1 MASVGTVQ
9 RAPEIVIVNDGKPV
23 ENVGASSRGALIA
36 KIAVPAVL
44 TLAVGIGI
52 GKISKGAN
60 IYNEGLKDTRSI
72 LGDDKAPS
80 TVKNVKRALSDLDSV
95 LDELNT
101 KNGLKPDAAADKK
114 LSEIAAKLDVK
125 TSAVFRTAAAVEPEI
140 NGLIMSFYAGAAEVK
155 SMIDTHLKAA
165 KSDVLALNNG
175 KAAADAAAARRV
187 MKSSAIDLVVLDIM
201 MPGEDGLSLC
211 RSIRET
217 SQIPVIVLTAKG
229 EEVDRIIGLEMGA
242 DDYIAKPFSPR
253 ELIARI
259 AAVLRRTQAL
269 PPRQKPPSAA
279 RIRFG
284 DWILDT
290 GQRELIGAEGVAMP
304 LSSGEF
310 RLLTTLLERPK
321 IALTRNQL
329 LDLTKGRDA
338 ELFDRSIDNHVSRL
352 RKKIEPDPKNPRYI
366 KTVWGGGYIFA
377 LEPETE

>member
-1 MASVGTVQ
+1 MKSGYRGKERTMTAATGQPSTHFVAIGNLQPVARQPKLQPMTKDESRPHVLIVEDSRDIREPLARYLREHAYRVTTAVDASTARKVM
-9 RAPEIVIVNDGKPV
+9 
-23 ENVGASSRGALIA
+23 
-36 KIAVPAVL
+36 
-44 TLAVGIGI
+44 
-52 GKISKGAN
+52 KGA
-60 IYNEGLKDTRSI
+60 
-72 LGDDKAPS
+72 
-80 TVKNVKRALSDLDSV
+80 
-95 LDELNT
+95 
-101 KNGLKPDAAADKK
+101 
-114 LSEIAAKLDVK
+114 
-125 TSAVFRTAAAVEPEI
+125 
-140 NGLIMSFYAGAAEVK
+140 
-155 SMIDTHLKAA
+155 
-165 KSDVLALNNG
+165 
-175 KAAADAAAARRV
+175 
-187 MKSSAIDLVVLDIM
+187 AIDLVVLDIM

-217 SQIPVIVLTAKG
+217 SQIPVILLTARG

-242 DDYIAKPFSPR
+242 DDYNAKPFSPR
-253 ELIARI
+253 ELVARI

-269 PPRQKPPSAA
+269 PPRQKPPETA

-284 DWILDT
+284 EWTLDT